1 MEKAKGMAIVVA
13 PLLLYSDDLSGN
25 HSKQWNLF
33 DVWCLLLAGLPKQ
46 QNHHLRHIHLLCA
59 SKTATAV
66 DMMSAV
72 VKNLCTLENGVEMF
86 DAMFNQ
92 NVFVIAPVLAI
103 LCDNPRA
110 SQILGHMTGGPIT
123 FCRVC
128 KVQSFNSNLLYCQ
141 FNLIGQSK

>member
-1 MEKAKGMAIVVA
+1 MAVVVA

-25 HSKQWNLF
+25 RSKQWNLF
-33 DVWCLLLAGLPKQ
+33 DVWCLLLAGLPKKL
-46 QNHHLRHIHLLCA
+46 NHQLRHIHLLCA
-59 SKTATAV
+59 SNTATAV

-72 VKNLCTLENGVEMF
+72 VKDLCTLEKGVEMF
-86 DAMFNQ
+86 DAKSNQ

-110 SQILGHMTGGPIT
+110 SQILGHMTGGPIM

-128 KVQSFNSNLLYCQ
+128 KVCTV
-141 FNLIGQSK
+141 I

>member
-1 MEKAKGMAIVVA
+1 MAVVVA

-25 HSKQWNLF
+25 RSKQWNLF
-33 DVWCLLLAGLPKQ
+33 DVWCLLMAGLPKQ

-59 SKTATAV
+59 SNTATAV

-72 VKNLCTLENGVEMF
+72 VKELCTLENGVEMF
-86 DAMFNQ
+86 DAMLNP

-110 SQILGHMTGGPIT
+110 SQILGHMTGGPIM
-123 FCRVC
+123 FCEFVRY
-128 KVQSFNSNLLYCQ
+128 VQSFNSNLPCC
-141 FNLIGQSK
+141 